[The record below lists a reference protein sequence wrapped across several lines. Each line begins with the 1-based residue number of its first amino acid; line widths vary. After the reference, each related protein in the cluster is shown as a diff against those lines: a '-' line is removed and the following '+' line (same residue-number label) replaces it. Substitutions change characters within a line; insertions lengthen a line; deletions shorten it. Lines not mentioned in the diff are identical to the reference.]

1 LIILD
6 AAVGDDHAARDVHA
20 RALHQPELDGIAHA
34 DVGEPGAARH
44 RDAGDAGAQHL
55 LHAARGLE
63 RGEFRPRGALALALD
78 HRIAVGDVAVR
89 VDQAGHDPLPASVDH
104 LDGPA
109 VLELDVLRQRAHAS
123 DPVALD
129 DNGVVARGRPAG
141 AVDQGAVADHQG
153 LLARG
158 AHDDLPVADRTI
170 DVTSKRAA
178 SSTAIGLSRE
188 PLLGRATRRCE
199 HEPDRLNIPR
209 GRGMTPWQTSNT
221 IARPRISATSSISG
235 TSMSASATSTWR
247 RTTTSPVSASRA
259 IPFSTPAPATCGSM
273 SG

>member
-1 LIILD
+1 
-6 AAVGDDHAARDVHA
+6 RP
-20 RALHQPELDGIAHA
+20 LHQPELDGIAHA

-55 LHAARGLE
+55 LHAARGLQ
-63 RGEFRPRGALALALD
+63 RGEFRPRGALALALALD

-89 VDQAGHDPLPASVDH
+89 VDQAGDDPLPASVDH

-109 VLELDVLRQRAHAS
+109 VLELDVLRQRAYAS

-129 DNGVVARGRPAG
+129 DDGVVARGRPAG

-178 SSTAIGLSRE
+178 SSTAIRLSRSHRLRR
-188 PLLGRATRRCE
+188 PPRRC
-199 HEPDRLNIPR
+199 HREPARLNIPS
-209 GRGMTPWQTSNT
+209 PWQTSNT